1 MNEAILVR
9 KVPTAKLAGTPSKYF
24 CPDKIT
30 SIADKFIRSSKDRL
44 QIIDQV
50 ELINYPGSSN
60 LIYSRLTDLI
70 RYLIVD
76 LNRLRVVDLI
86 RTSKLD
92 LIRKKLKTSRS

>member
-1 MNEAILVR
+1 MTEAIIVR

-60 LIYSRLTDLI
+60 LIYSRLIDLI
-70 RYLIVD
+70 RHLIVD
-76 LNRLRVVDLI
+76 LNRLQVVDLNHPSEVDLI
-86 RTSKLD
+86 RQN
-92 LIRKKLKTSRS
+92 LKTP